1 MSCDLNRDL
10 RENFARKQ
18 VDKNSE
24 NRHSVQ
30 TVHMVK
36 KTRLL
41 QTSTF
46 RLTEDETSSA
56 TPTVSVVKLLSLCD
70 IMKES
75 NSESSDTVETDE
87 EASDLEEEDDHETS
101 EESLQG
107 SSSLS
112 VAILSQNIAS
122 YLACRV

>member
-10 RENFARKQ
+10 RENFSRKQ

-56 TPTVSVVKLLSLCD
+56 TPTLSEVKLLSLYD
-70 IMKES
+70 IMRES
-75 NSESSDTVETDE
+75 NSECSYNVDADE
-87 EASDLEEEDDHETS
+87 EASDLEEEDDNDIS
-101 EESLQG
+101 EENLQG
-107 SSSLS
+107 SRLID
-112 VAILSQNIAS
+112 VDIQSQNIAS
-122 YLACRV
+122 